1 MKKVQVEIKNKL
13 LNKLPY
19 KTISNKQK
27 SLRPSALLK
36 TLATTVKTQPIK
48 RTSRIRFRTRLR
60 TNLFIKVYIAMNKIK
75 SFRFLINSPIT
86 FKLKS

>member
-13 LNKLPY
+13 LNKLPS

-27 SLRPSALLK
+27 SLRLSAQLK

-48 RTSRIRFRTRLR
+48 RTSRSKFRT
-60 TNLFIKVYIAMNKIK
+60 K
-75 SFRFLINSPIT
+75 
-86 FKLKS
+86 